1 MSAQTHSQT
10 WIFQL
15 PKLLSN
21 RKTFI
26 AAVKRVARMVL
37 GHSFFTNLAA
47 FCVPLYTLQIFDRI
61 ITTGSYES
69 LWMLAVGALI
79 ISISGLAFEQLRRKS
94 IVNFSEYLDQQ
105 ICQHISAQIHRG
117 YPGKKLYRRV
127 KLFQQQLK
135 IGGIASILD
144 VLLLPIS
151 AILIFLLSPI
161 LGLFMLGVNLCFC
174 LIAYAKFKQEKP
186 SLDEGLIDCSNKTQR
201 WLKSANT
208 IQHWEASKP
217 KANTSSTD
225 KGGLLTDIHHCL
237 RTLYQ
242 LGTPTIGA
250 ILLLQN
256 SLTAGGFIA
265 ALIISSRAI
274 APFDMLFANSAVV
287 SLGRQVVLDVCE
299 YFDQLSLRTP
309 GSYSGS
315 VQGRIELQNIS
326 VKDPINPGH
335 KSSSTITAL
344 ANISLRANPGEITA
358 LTGSVG
364 AGQNEVIKVLLGEQ
378 QLLSGNCLIDGTR
391 RADWCPESLQNHMA
405 IAGETVSLPEGTIVE
420 LITGFGAVDKSK
432 AIEAGQITGLNQR
445 LIELDIG
452 YDFRFENQVAQSTA
466 IGRQLE
472 RLITLTAAVASK
484 AQIILLENPETLCN
498 STMLN
503 QLQQTLLLLKE
514 QNRTVILTTHSR
526 QLIKLAQRSYLFENG
541 TVVPAPH
548 SFAEA
553 QRVA

>member
-1 MSAQTHSQT
+1 M
-10 WIFQL
+10 I
-15 PKLLSN
+15 
-21 RKTFI
+21 
-26 AAVKRVARMVL
+26 L

-69 LWMLAVGALI
+69 LWMLAIGALI
-79 ISISGLAFEQLRRKS
+79 ISTSGLAFEQLRRKS
-94 IVNFSEYLDQQ
+94 IVNFAEYLDHQ
-105 ICQHISAQIHRG
+105 ICSHISAEIHRG
-117 YPGKKLYRRV
+117 YAGKRLYRKV

-135 IGGIASILD
+135 SASIASILD
-144 VLLLPIS
+144 LLWLPVS
-151 AILIFLLSPI
+151 AIFLFLLSPV

-174 LIAYAKFKQEKP
+174 LTAYLKFKQEKP

-208 IQHWEASKP
+208 IEHWEASQLKTR
-217 KANTSSTD
+217 TSGVD
-225 KGGLLTDIHHCL
+225 KGGTLTDIHQSL
-237 RTLYQ
+237 RTFYQ

-256 SLTAGGFIA
+256 SLTPGGFIA

-287 SLGRQVVLDVCE
+287 SLGRQIIVEVCD
-299 YFDQLSLRTP
+299 YFDQISRRIS

-315 VQGRIELQNIS
+315 VEGRVELKNIS
-326 VKDPINPGH
+326 VKNPISPH
-335 KSSSTITAL
+335 DDSSSYVTAL
-344 ANISLRANPGEITA
+344 SNISLRANPGEITA

-364 AGQNEVIKVLLGEQ
+364 AGAKRGYKTTAWRTAAASPVT
-378 QLLSGNCLIDGTR
+378 CLIDGTR
-391 RADWCPESLQNHMA
+391 RADWCPESLQNHIA
-405 IAGETVSLPEGTIVE
+405 VAGESVSLPEGAILE
-420 LITGFGAVDKSK
+420 LITGFGAVDKTQ

-452 YDFRFENQVAQSTA
+452 YDFRFENQAARSTA

-472 RLITLTAAVASK
+472 RLIALTAAVASE
-484 AQIILLENPETLCN
+484 AQVVLLENPETLCN
-498 STMLN
+498 STLLN
-503 QLQQTLLLLKE
+503 QLQQTLLLLKA
-514 QNRTVILTTHSR
+514 QNRTLILTTNSR

-541 TVVPAPH
+541 TVVPPPH
-548 SFAEA
+548 NFASP

>member
-1 MSAQTHSQT
+1 
-10 WIFQL
+10 L

-26 AAVKRVARMVL
+26 AAVKRVARMIL

-94 IVNFSEYLDQQ
+94 IVNFAEYLDQQ

-135 IGGIASILD
+135 VGGIASILD

-151 AILIFLLSPI
+151 AILIFLLSPV

-174 LIAYAKFKQEKP
+174 LIAYAKFKQEKS

-217 KANTSSTD
+217 KANTSSID

-299 YFDQLSLRTP
+299 HFDQLSLRTP
-309 GSYSGS
+309 GSYCGS

-335 KSSSTITAL
+335 KSSSTVTAL

-358 LTGSVG
+358 LTGSFG

-391 RADWCPESLQNHMA
+391 HADWCPESLQNQMA
-405 IAGETVSLPEGTIVE
+405 IAGESVSLPEGTIVE
-420 LITGFGAVDKSK
+420 LITGFGAVDKSQ

-445 LIELDIG
+445 LIELNIA
-452 YDFRFENQVAQSTA
+452 YDFRFDHQVAQSTA

-541 TVVPAPH
+541 TVVPPPH
-548 SFAEA
+548 NFANA

>member
-1 MSAQTHSQT
+1 M
-10 WIFQL
+10 I
-15 PKLLSN
+15 
-21 RKTFI
+21 
-26 AAVKRVARMVL
+26 L

-69 LWMLAVGALI
+69 LWMLAIGALI
-79 ISISGLAFEQLRRKS
+79 ISTSGLAFEQLRRKS
-94 IVNFSEYLDQQ
+94 IVNFAEYLDHQ
-105 ICQHISAQIHRG
+105 ICSHISAEIHRG
-117 YPGKKLYRRV
+117 YAGKRLYRKV

-135 IGGIASILD
+135 SASIASILD
-144 VLLLPIS
+144 LLWLPVS
-151 AILIFLLSPI
+151 AIFLFLLSPV

-174 LIAYAKFKQEKP
+174 LTAYLKFKQEKP

-208 IQHWEASKP
+208 IEHWEASQLKTR
-217 KANTSSTD
+217 TSGVD
-225 KGGLLTDIHHCL
+225 KGGTLTDIHQSL
-237 RTLYQ
+237 RTFYQ

-256 SLTAGGFIA
+256 SLTPGGFIA

-287 SLGRQVVLDVCE
+287 SLGRQIIVEVCD
-299 YFDQLSLRTP
+299 YFDQISRRIS

-315 VQGRIELQNIS
+315 VEGRVELKNIS
-326 VKDPINPGH
+326 VKNPISPH
-335 KSSSTITAL
+335 DDSSSYVTAL
-344 ANISLRANPGEITA
+344 SNISLRANPGEITA

-364 AGQNEVIKVLLGEQ
+364 AGQNEVIKLLLGEQ
-378 QLLSGNCLIDGTR
+378 QPQSGTCLIDGTR
-391 RADWCPESLQNHMA
+391 RADWCPESLQNHIA
-405 IAGETVSLPEGTIVE
+405 VAGESVSLPEGAILE
-420 LITGFGAVDKSK
+420 LITGFGAVDKTQ

-452 YDFRFENQVAQSTA
+452 YDFRFENQAARSTA

-472 RLITLTAAVASK
+472 RLIALTAAVASE
-484 AQIILLENPETLCN
+484 AQVVLLENPETLCN
-498 STMLN
+498 STLLN
-503 QLQQTLLLLKE
+503 QLQQTLLLLKA
-514 QNRTVILTTHSR
+514 QNRTLILTTNSR
-526 QLIKLAQRSYLFENG
+526 QLIKLAQSSYLFENG
-541 TVVPAPH
+541 TVVPPPH
-548 SFAEA
+548 NFASP

>member
-1 MSAQTHSQT
+1 M
-10 WIFQL
+10 

-26 AAVKRVARMVL
+26 AAVKRVARMIL

-94 IVNFSEYLDQQ
+94 IVNFAEYLDQQ

-217 KANTSSTD
+217 KANTSSID

-335 KSSSTITAL
+335 KSSSTVTAL

-405 IAGETVSLPEGTIVE
+405 IAGESVSLPEGTIVE
-420 LITGFGAVDKSK
+420 LITGFGAVDKSQ
-432 AIEAGQITGLNQR
+432 AIEAGQITALNQR
-445 LIELDIG
+445 LIELNIA
-452 YDFRFENQVAQSTA
+452 YDFRFDHQVAQSTA

-541 TVVPAPH
+541 TVVPAPQR
-548 SFAEA
+548 FANA

>member
-1 MSAQTHSQT
+1 
-10 WIFQL
+10 L

-26 AAVKRVARMVL
+26 AAVKRVARMIL

-217 KANTSSTD
+217 KANTSSID

-274 APFDMLFANSAVV
+274 APFDMLFSNSAVV

-326 VKDPINPGH
+326 IKDPINPA
-335 KSSSTITAL
+335 I
-344 ANISLRANPGEITA
+344 RAA
-358 LTGSVG
+358 
-364 AGQNEVIKVLLGEQ
+364 
-378 QLLSGNCLIDGTR
+378 QL
-391 RADWCPESLQNHMA
+391 
-405 IAGETVSLPEGTIVE
+405 
-420 LITGFGAVDKSK
+420 
-432 AIEAGQITGLNQR
+432 
-445 LIELDIG
+445 
-452 YDFRFENQVAQSTA
+452 
-466 IGRQLE
+466 
-472 RLITLTAAVASK
+472 
-484 AQIILLENPETLCN
+484 
-498 STMLN
+498 
-503 QLQQTLLLLKE
+503 
-514 QNRTVILTTHSR
+514 
-526 QLIKLAQRSYLFENG
+526 
-541 TVVPAPH
+541 
-548 SFAEA
+548 
-553 QRVA
+553 

>member
-1 MSAQTHSQT
+1 VSAQTHSQT

>member
-1 MSAQTHSQT
+1 M
-10 WIFQL
+10 

-26 AAVKRVARMVL
+26 AAVKRVARMIL

-94 IVNFSEYLDQQ
+94 IVNFAEYLDQQ

-135 IGGIASILD
+135 VGGIASILD

-151 AILIFLLSPI
+151 AILIFLLSPV

-174 LIAYAKFKQEKP
+174 LIAYAKFKQEKS

-217 KANTSSTD
+217 KANTSSID

-309 GSYSGS
+309 GSYCGS

-335 KSSSTITAL
+335 KSSSTVTAL

-391 RADWCPESLQNHMA
+391 HADWCPESLQNHMA
-405 IAGETVSLPEGTIVE
+405 IAGESVSLPEGTIVE
-420 LITGFGAVDKSK
+420 LITGFGAVDKSQ

-445 LIELDIG
+445 LIELNIA
-452 YDFRFENQVAQSTA
+452 YDFRFDHQVAQSTA

-514 QNRTVILTTHSR
+514 QNRTVLLTTHSR

-541 TVVPAPH
+541 TVVPAPQR
-548 SFAEA
+548 FANA